1 MRVKSI
7 ARLTTAIIPLGLLM
21 AACLETEQYGL
32 PQSVYFGEEGGTQIY
47 HSDRL
52 PFLSKISIEDGKKY
66 ARIRLDYPSAE
77 STPDEE
83 TSVSL
88 DWLTVTY
95 RYADKEIE
103 FTALPMTEGK
113 HRKFKVEYFYGN
125 GSAETKVNQTR

>member
-1 MRVKSI
+1 MRVRSI
-7 ARLTTAIIPLGLLM
+7 ARLTAAIIPLGLLM

-52 PFLSKISIEDGKKY
+52 PSSLTISIEDGKEY
-66 ARIRLDYPSAE
+66 AEINPHYPSAE
-77 STPDEE
+77 STQDDEV
-83 TSVSL
+83 SVSL

-95 RYADKEIE
+95 RYADNEIE
-103 FTALPMTEGK
+103 LTAQPMTEGK
-113 HRKFKVEYFYGN
+113 HRKFKVEYFYGY

>member
-47 HSDRL
+47 HSDRI
-52 PFLSKISIEDGKKY
+52 PFLSTISIEDGKKY
-66 ARIRLDYPSAE
+66 EEIHLDYPSAE
-77 STPDEE
+77 STPDNEAY
-83 TSVSL
+83 VSL

-95 RYADKEIE
+95 RYTDNEIE
-103 FTALPMTEGK
+103 LTALPMTEGK
-113 HRKFKVEYFYGN
+113 HRKFKVEYFYGY

>member
-1 MRVKSI
+1 MRVRSI
-7 ARLTTAIIPLGLLM
+7 ARLTAAIIPLGLLM

-32 PQSVYFGEEGGTQIY
+32 PQSVYFGEKGGTQIY

-52 PFLSKISIEDGKKY
+52 PFLSTISIEDGKEY
-66 ARIRLDYPSAE
+66 AAINLDYPSAE
-77 STPDEE
+77 STPDDEA
-83 TSVSL
+83 SVSL

-103 FTALPMTEGK
+103 LTALPMTEDK
-113 HRKFKVEYFYGN
+113 HRNFKVEYFYGY

>member
-1 MRVKSI
+1 MRVRSI
-7 ARLTTAIIPLGLLM
+7 ARLTAPIIPLGLLM
-21 AACLETEQYGL
+21 AACLETEQYGM

-52 PFLSKISIEDGKKY
+52 PFLSTISIEDGKEY
-66 ARIRLDYPSAE
+66 ATINLDYPSAE
-77 STPDEE
+77 STPDDEA
-83 TSVSL
+83 SVSL

-95 RYADKEIE
+95 RHADQEIE

-113 HRKFKVEYFYGN
+113 HRKFKVEYFYGY

>member
-1 MRVKSI
+1 MRVRSI
-7 ARLTTAIIPLGLLM
+7 ARLTAAIIPLGLLM

-52 PFLSKISIEDGKKY
+52 PSSLTISIEDGKKY
-66 ARIRLDYPSAE
+66 AEINPHYPAAE
-77 STPDEE
+77 STQDDEA
-83 TSVSL
+83 SVSL

-95 RYADKEIE
+95 RYADNEIE
-103 FTALPMTEGK
+103 LTAQPMTEGK
-113 HRKFKVEYFYGN
+113 HRKFKVEYFYGY

>member
-7 ARLTTAIIPLGLLM
+7 ARVTAAIIPLGLLM

-52 PFLSKISIEDGKKY
+52 PSSLTISIEDGKKY
-66 ARIRLDYPSAE
+66 AEINPHYPSAE

-83 TSVSL
+83 ASFSL

-95 RYADKEIE
+95 RHADQEIE

-125 GSAETKVNQTR
+125 GSAVTKVNQTR

>member
-7 ARLTTAIIPLGLLM
+7 ARVTAAIIPLGLLM

-52 PFLSKISIEDGKKY
+52 PSSLTISIEDGKKY
-66 ARIRLDYPSAE
+66 AEINPHYPSAE

-83 TSVSL
+83 ASVSL

-95 RYADKEIE
+95 RHADNEIE
-103 FTALPMTEGK
+103 LTALPMTEGK
-113 HRKFKVEYFYGN
+113 HRKFKVEYFYGY

>member
-7 ARLTTAIIPLGLLM
+7 ARLTAAIIPLGLLM

-52 PFLSKISIEDGKKY
+52 PFLSTISIEDGKKH
-66 ARIRLDYPSAE
+66 ASACIDFPSAD
-77 STPDEE
+77 STPDDEA
-83 TSVSL
+83 SVSL

-95 RYADKEIE
+95 RHADNEIE
-103 FTALPMTEGK
+103 FTALPMTEGR
-113 HRKFKVEYFYGN
+113 HRKFKVEYFYGF
-125 GSAETKVNQTR
+125 GSAGTQVNQTR

>member
-1 MRVKSI
+1 MRVRSI
-7 ARLTTAIIPLGLLM
+7 ARLTAAIIPLGLLM

-52 PFLSKISIEDGKKY
+52 PFLSTISIEDGKEY
-66 ARIRLDYPSAE
+66 ATINLDYPSAE
-77 STPDEE
+77 STPDDEA
-83 TSVSL
+83 SVSL

-95 RYADKEIE
+95 RHADQEIE

-113 HRKFKVEYFYGN
+113 HRKFKVEYFYGY

>member
-32 PQSVYFGEEGGTQIY
+32 PQSVYFGEEGETQIY

-52 PFLSKISIEDGKKY
+52 PFLSSISIEDGKEY
-66 ARIRLDYPSAE
+66 ATINLDYPSAE

-83 TSVSL
+83 ASVSL

-95 RYADKEIE
+95 RHADNEIE
-103 FTALPMTEGK
+103 LTALPMTEGK
-113 HRKFKVEYFYGN
+113 HRKFKVEYFYGY